1 MKRYSAIRSCNVSN
15 RLIAAAKTGMSATYA
30 YDPAGRRMSKTV
42 TGGSY
47 AGTMFFLDAGD
58 DEIAEYDGSG
68 NLLRRYVPGRG
79 VDRPIAMVTA
89 AGAKSFFHQDKTG
102 SVIAMSDTS
111 GNIATNN
118 GVADGPYTYDA
129 YGNCLIGG
137 AACSGGVPF
146 KYTGRRYDPETGL
159 YFNRARF
166 YSATV
171 GRFLQTDPIGYGPD
185 LDWYA
190 YVANDPTDK
199 IDPSG
204 ESVNGGCVGG
214 GQVWQKPNCIPLLD
228 SNGGSS
234 GANGGN
240 PDTALHQK
248 YGPNGAGNY
257 QVADNGS
264 NTRMPTSSLERY
276 ALVYHIA
283 SPRELAQMRHDAAAT
298 VATRNLKDALPQAAV
313 DLAIMALTKNAGA
326 GWRAAG
332 QAAAAAG
339 ASWEV
344 VRDVERMTPEVNEEY
359 RNLLNQR
366 IDEVETERELQQEQ
380 REGSIVCS
388 GGLCFPT
395 GAW

>member
-30 YDPAGRRMSKTV
+30 YDPAGRRMSKIV

-47 AGTMFFLDAGD
+47 AGTTFFLDAGD

-79 VDRPIAMVTA
+79 VDQPIAMVTA

-166 YSATV
+166 YSAAI

-185 LDWYA
+185 LDWYTYA
-190 YVANDPTDK
+190 GNDPTDMT
-199 IDPSG
+199 DPWG
-204 ESVNGGCVGG
+204 LAEKE
-214 GQVWQKPNCIPLLD
+214 QQKK
-228 SNGGSS
+228 
-234 GANGGN
+234 
-240 PDTALHQK
+240 T
-248 YGPNGAGNY
+248 
-257 QVADNGS
+257 
-264 NTRMPTSSLERY
+264 
-276 ALVYHIA
+276 
-283 SPRELAQMRHDAAAT
+283 EL
-298 VATRNLKDALPQAAV
+298 
-313 DLAIMALTKNAGA
+313 
-326 GWRAAG
+326 
-332 QAAAAAG
+332 
-339 ASWEV
+339 
-344 VRDVERMTPEVNEEY
+344 
-359 RNLLNQR
+359 
-366 IDEVETERELQQEQ
+366 
-380 REGSIVCS
+380 
-388 GGLCFPT
+388 
-395 GAW
+395 